1 MQYEIDH
8 DILEYGGPSMVPEF
22 NSAGMMFLTIP
33 SLFWDLISFWAG
45 NLPIPRSSVLKHLL
59 RTMHR
64 MMQSS
69 GTSEGLRGLIDTS
82 LVKSIK
88 KIIDNRGLF
97 GSSVLPLGEYHPIST
112 SLQVL
117 THL

>member
-1 MQYEIDH
+1 
-8 DILEYGGPSMVPEF
+8 
-22 NSAGMMFLTIP
+22 
-33 SLFWDLISFWAG
+33 
-45 NLPIPRSSVLKHLL
+45 
-59 RTMHR
+59 MHR

-97 GSSVLPLGEYHPIST
+97 GPSVLPLGKDSCYLGSYQELNFIHSD
-112 SLQVL
+112 
-117 THL
+117 